1 MASRR
6 GGVPGRVFAAHACPP
21 PGDLQYRLCAG
32 RRRARRGRVGFA
44 LHARRAPCAPTE
56 RAIPMSIIDLSEVKP
71 GSHVTL
77 HYRLALADGADIVN
91 TFGDKPATLL
101 VGAGQIAPPLEDI
114 LVGLKTGHHSTF
126 RLGAGKAFGERNPE
140 LVQRVALA
148 ALRENGMVDEDFTPG
163 DVIEFNAPDGG
174 RYAGVLKEVGETSAL
189 FDFNHPLAGQAL
201 TFEVKIIGIL

>member
-1 MASRR
+1 
-6 GGVPGRVFAAHACPP
+6 
-21 PGDLQYRLCAG
+21 
-32 RRRARRGRVGFA
+32 
-44 LHARRAPCAPTE
+44 
-56 RAIPMSIIDLSEVKP
+56 MSIIDLSEVKP

-77 HYRLALADGADIVN
+77 HYRLSLADGADIVN

-114 LVGLKTGHHSTF
+114 LVGLKSGHHSTF
-126 RLGAGKAFGERNPE
+126 RLDAAQAFGERNPE
-140 LVQRVALA
+140 LIQRVTLA
-148 ALRENGMVDEDFTPG
+148 TLRENGMVDEDFTPG